1 MRICDLLHETC
12 FKLWVFTKKERK
24 KGELLFNCHRELLDE
39 EKVVGQEKQ
48 YEVEEKGS

>member
-1 MRICDLLHETC
+1 MKHLLSYG
-12 FKLWVFTKKERK
+12 VFTKKERK
-24 KGELLFNCHRELLDE
+24 KRQLLFTCPRQLIDE

>member
-1 MRICDLLHETC
+1 MSLHKER
-12 FKLWVFTKKERK
+12 TKKRRI
-24 KGELLFNCHRELLDE
+24 LFNCHRELLDE